1 MTIRRK
7 TTVLDGYYF
16 REDVDSLVFDRH
28 AEGVDSRE
36 RQADDVPVDLYGL
49 VPVDLFRRGRHH
61 PPYGRWRIVI
71 EFEPRRVPRSSRS
84 RRRS

>member
-16 REDVDSLVFDRH
+16 REEVDSLVFDRRPDWRDRD
-28 AEGVDSRE
+28 A
-36 RQADDVPVDLYGL
+36 RQPDDVSIDLYAL